1 MALFSLS
8 VLAKVSVNI
17 SKILVAC
24 CYVTVVF
31 TVNLFSHSQSLFMV
45 LFSFSVLAK
54 VSVNMSQIVVACG
67 YHTVVFTI
75 NLFS

>member
-1 MALFSLS
+1 MVLFSLS

-31 TVNLFSHSQSLFMV
+31 TVNLFSHS
-45 LFSFSVLAK
+45 
-54 VSVNMSQIVVACG
+54 
-67 YHTVVFTI
+67 
-75 NLFS
+75 